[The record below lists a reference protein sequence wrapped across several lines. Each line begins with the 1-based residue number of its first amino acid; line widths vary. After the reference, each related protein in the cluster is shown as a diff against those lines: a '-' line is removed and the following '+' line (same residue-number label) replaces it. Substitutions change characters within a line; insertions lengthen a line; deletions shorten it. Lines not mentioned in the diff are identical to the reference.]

1 MNRSAIM
8 RASAVISFLF
18 GIPLLIAPNVLT
30 EIYRSTE
37 ALTLP
42 GTYNSMLLGAGLI
55 AFGVI
60 NWIAAKSSYAEA
72 RVVIIGSL
80 VFDVLGFVVTL
91 TRQLMGVAPT
101 AAWVNVAI
109 FLVLAVLYMS
119 ILRAE
124 RAPGGSRVTPT

>member
-8 RASAVISFLF
+8 RVSALISFLF

-30 EIYRSTE
+30 TLYRSTE

-42 GTYNSMLLGAGLI
+42 GTYNSMLFGAALLGV
-55 AFGVI
+55 GVM
-60 NWIAAKSSYAEA
+60 NWVAASSSYAEA
-72 RVVIIGSL
+72 RAVIIGSL
-80 VFDVLGFVVTL
+80 VLDVLGFAVTL
-91 TRQLMGVAPT
+91 IRQLMDLAPI

-109 FLVLAVLYMS
+109 FLVLGVLYMA

-124 RAPGGSRVTPT
+124 RAPGPSPAART